1 MDELPVLSER
11 TLESM
16 RKLKELRANRGEVDP
31 SVEDDLPILDNGGT
45 VAVMYKRPK
54 KARQEDENEE
64 GE

>member
-1 MDELPVLSER
+1 MDELPELSEW

-31 SVEDDLPILDNGGT
+31 SVEDDLPILDKGGT
-45 VAVMYKRPK
+45 VAVMYKRP
-54 KARQEDENEE
+54 ANSQRTDEQGE